1 MAEMMPDNQSDGE
14 HDVAPGQAS
23 AGLQMDA
30 VRSYLAF
37 AVRAVRAHWT
47 WTVGIVIAG
56 LMLTFTVLRYFPRT
70 YSCTTIMMAIENPVL
85 DTYGG
90 PSPLA
95 GASTLIGRQENI
107 EVLVRETNLVQ
118 KYAARRPALLSL
130 KDRIMQRLFGVWDE
144 KTLTAIA
151 VGTLQSKLNVS
162 IDGSG
167 NLQITV
173 DWTDGKTAAE
183 LAEAAR
189 QGFLRTRHT
198 AEVAAFE
205 AKMSILDEHA
215 TRMRT
220 EVETLAEQINAAHAE
235 RSPKSASVP
244 APVAAPAAAASG
256 TLPAAPARAIA
267 PRRAASPVAVAMTAD
282 LPEQRA
288 KLVDLKRQLTE
299 LEADRE
305 HRLRDE
311 RAKLAELQL
320 RLTPSHPQVVLQQER
335 IALLSR
341 VPSEVALLRSE
352 VADLEGTLKQ
362 REVLAN
368 HGASSGGVGSGGSPV
383 SAASTG
389 LPTEIIQALENND
402 VDPALSAQISGAVA
416 RYGFLRDDI
425 RAGRMQL
432 DTAQAAFDHR
442 YQIVVPAQVPTV
454 PTKPKP
460 PLIFGVGLALS
471 LLIGLIL
478 PILAELRRGI
488 IVERWQ
494 VTHLALPVLAE
505 LKLPPHS
512 EE

>member
-1 MAEMMPDNQSDGE
+1 MPDDQSDDEQGA
-14 HDVAPGQAS
+14 APLQAN
-23 AGLQMDA
+23 AGLQMEM

-37 AVRAVRAHWT
+37 AGRAIRRRWLWSA
-47 WTVGIVIAG
+47 GIVTVG
-56 LMLTFTVLRYFPRT
+56 LMLTLAVLRYMPRT
-70 YSCTTIMMAIENPVL
+70 YSCTTVMMALENPVL

-95 GASTLIGRQENI
+95 GASTLITRQENL
-107 EVLVRETNLVQ
+107 EVLVRETGLVQ
-118 KYAARRPALLSL
+118 KYVARRPPLLAL
-130 KDRIMQRLFGVWDE
+130 KDRAIQRLFGAWDDR
-144 KTLTAIA
+144 TMTAIL
-151 VGTLQSKLNVS
+151 VGTLQSKVNVGTNS
-162 IDGSG
+162 AG
-167 NLQITV
+167 NLTINV

-183 LAEAAR
+183 VAEAAR

-215 TRMRT
+215 SKMRN
-220 EVETLAEQINAAHAE
+220 EVETLADQINAAHAE
-235 RSPKSASVP
+235 RVPKAVP
-244 APVAAPAAAASG
+244 GAAPSIAASAPG
-256 TLPAAPARAIA
+256 TAAMRAIVA
-267 PRRAASPVAVAMTAD
+267 RRPSGLAGAMSAD

-288 KLVDLKRQLTE
+288 KLAELKRRLAEMET
-299 LEADRE
+299 DRD

-311 RAKLAELQL
+311 RGKLAELL
-320 RLTPSHPQVVLQQER
+320 LHLTPSHPQVVIEQER
-335 IALLSR
+335 ITLLSQ

-352 VADLEGTLKQ
+352 VADLEGILKQ
-362 REVLAN
+362 REVLASRST
-368 HGASSGGVGSGGSPV
+368 SSGMGLGNGSSSSV
-383 SAASTG
+383 SAA

-416 RYGFLRDDI
+416 RYGSLRDDI

-442 YQIVVPAQVPTV
+442 YQIVVPAEVPNV

-460 PLIFGVGLALS
+460 PLILGVGLGLS
-471 LLIGLIL
+471 LLLGLL
-478 PILAELRRGI
+478 APVLAELRRGV

-512 EE
+512 PGE

>member
-1 MAEMMPDNQSDGE
+1 MEI
-14 HDVAPGQAS
+14 
-23 AGLQMDA
+23 
-30 VRSYLAF
+30 VRSYLTF
-37 AVRAVRAHWT
+37 AWQAIRRRWLWT
-47 WTVGIVIAG
+47 AGIVIGG
-56 LMLTFTVLRYFPRT
+56 LALTLTVLRYIPRT
-70 YSCTTIMMAIENPVL
+70 YSCTTVMMALENPVL

-95 GASTLIGRQENI
+95 GAGTLITRQENI
-107 EVLVRETNLVQ
+107 EVLVRETGLVQ
-118 KYAARRPALLSL
+118 KYVARRPPLLAL
-130 KDRIMQRLFGVWDE
+130 KDRVMQRLFGAWNE
-144 KTLTAIA
+144 KTMSAIV
-151 VGTLQSKLNVS
+151 VGTLQTKVNVGTDS
-162 IDGSG
+162 AG
-167 NLQITV
+167 NLTISV

-183 LAEAAR
+183 VAEAAR
-189 QGFLRTRHT
+189 QGFLRTRHA

-215 TRMRT
+215 SKMRT
-220 EVETLAEQINAAHAE
+220 EVETLADQINAAHAE
-235 RSPKSASVP
+235 RAPKPIAG
-244 APVAAPAAAASG
+244 AAASI
-256 TLPAAPARAIA
+256 AAPVTGTAAAPGRA
-267 PRRAASPVAVAMTAD
+267 VAVRRPSGVAAAMTAD

-288 KLVDLKRQLTE
+288 KLAELKRRLTD
-299 LEADRE
+299 LESDRE

-311 RAKLAELQL
+311 RSKLAELQL
-320 RLTPSHPQVVLQQER
+320 HLTPSHPQVVTEQER
-335 IALLSR
+335 ISLLSQ

-362 REVLAN
+362 REILASR
-368 HGASSGGVGSGGSPV
+368 GTSSGVGSGVAAS
-383 SAASTG
+383 SAASVG
-389 LPTEIIQALENND
+389 LPTEIIQALENDD

-416 RYGFLRDDI
+416 RYGSLRDDI

-442 YQIVVPAQVPTV
+442 YQIVVPAEIPNV

-460 PLIFGVGLALS
+460 PLIVGVGLGLS
-471 LLIGLIL
+471 LLLGLLL

-512 EE
+512 PE